1 MPAPTLPARGRGGIR
16 CCVKLLQHRG
26 RWEMSPHSNML
37 QTQQVLTSRLTL
49 DCCEHN
55 SSGIA
60 DLFSF
65 PWHQIQPFS
74 QSRWQLGDIHIYKL
88 FNTLWCHDTS
98 VTAILDLESK
108 LSGLKEW
115 QSLCPVWRLCFLL
128 AVYVLFSLTVEFSIL
143 HTKIIINSTPLY
155 KISYTEWKTIGF

>member
-1 MPAPTLPARGRGGIR
+1 MHGRTEMPTPTLPTRGRGGIS
-16 CCVKLLQHRG
+16 CCIKLLQHRG

-55 SSGIA
+55 SSGSA

-65 PWHQIQPFS
+65 PWHQILPFS
-74 QSRWQLGDIHIYKL
+74 QSRWHLGDIHIYKL

-108 LSGLKEW
+108 PWFERVTKFVSSVEAL
-115 QSLCPVWRLCFLL
+115 FLV
-128 AVYVLFSLTVEFSIL
+128 AVYVLFSLTVEFEIL

-155 KISYTEWKTIGF
+155 KISYTE

>member
-1 MPAPTLPARGRGGIR
+1 MHGRTEMPTPSLPTRGRGGIS

-55 SSGIA
+55 SSGSA

-65 PWHQIQPFS
+65 PWHQILPFS
-74 QSRWQLGDIHIYKL
+74 QSRWHLRDIHIYKL

-108 LSGLKEW
+108 PWFERVTKFVSSVEAL
-115 QSLCPVWRLCFLL
+115 FLL
-128 AVYVLFSLTVEFSIL
+128 AVYVLFSLTVEFEIL

-155 KISYTEWKTIGF
+155 KISYTE

>member
-1 MPAPTLPARGRGGIR
+1 MHGRTEMPTPTLPTRGRGGIS

-55 SSGIA
+55 SSGSA

-65 PWHQIQPFS
+65 PWHQILPFS
-74 QSRWQLGDIHIYKL
+74 QSRWHLGDIHIYKL

-108 LSGLKEW
+108 PWFERVTKFVSSVEAL
-115 QSLCPVWRLCFLL
+115 FLL
-128 AVYVLFSLTVEFSIL
+128 AVYVLFSLTVEFEIL

-155 KISYTEWKTIGF
+155 KISYTE

>member
-1 MPAPTLPARGRGGIR
+1 MHGRTEMPTPTLPTRGRGGIS

-55 SSGIA
+55 SSGSA

-65 PWHQIQPFS
+65 PWHQILPFS
-74 QSRWQLGDIHIYKL
+74 QSRWHLGDIHIYKL

-108 LSGLKEW
+108 PWFERVTKFVSSVEAL
-115 QSLCPVWRLCFLL
+115 FLL
-128 AVYVLFSLTVEFSIL
+128 AVYVLFSLTVEIL

-155 KISYTEWKTIGF
+155 KISYTE

>member
-1 MPAPTLPARGRGGIR
+1 MHGRTEMPTPTLPARGRGGIS

-55 SSGIA
+55 SSGSA

-65 PWHQIQPFS
+65 PWHQILPFS
-74 QSRWQLGDIHIYKL
+74 QSRWHLGDIHIYKL

-108 LSGLKEW
+108 PSGLKEW
-115 QSLCPVWRLCFLL
+115 QSLCPVWRLCFYLL
-128 AVYVLFSLTVEFSIL
+128 CTFCFHLLLSLKFY
-143 HTKIIINSTPLY
+143 TP
-155 KISYTEWKTIGF
+155 K

>member
-1 MPAPTLPARGRGGIR
+1 MHGRTEMPTPSLPTRGRGGIS

-55 SSGIA
+55 SSGSA

-65 PWHQIQPFS
+65 PWHQILPFS
-74 QSRWQLGDIHIYKL
+74 QSRWHLGDIHIYKL

-108 LSGLKEW
+108 PWFERVTKFVSSVEAL
-115 QSLCPVWRLCFLL
+115 FLL
-128 AVYVLFSLTVEFSIL
+128 AVYVLFSLTVEFEIL

-155 KISYTEWKTIGF
+155 KISYTE

>member
-1 MPAPTLPARGRGGIR
+1 MHGRIEMPTPTLPTRGRGGIS

-55 SSGIA
+55 SSGSA

-65 PWHQIQPFS
+65 PWHQILPFS
-74 QSRWQLGDIHIYKL
+74 QSRWHLGDIHIYKL

-108 LSGLKEW
+108 PWFERVTKFVSSVEAL
-115 QSLCPVWRLCFLL
+115 FLL
-128 AVYVLFSLTVEFSIL
+128 AVYVLFSLTVEFEIL

-155 KISYTEWKTIGF
+155 KISYTE

>member
-1 MPAPTLPARGRGGIR
+1 MRGRTEMPTPTLPTRGRGGIS

-55 SSGIA
+55 SSGSA
-60 DLFSF
+60 NLFSF
-65 PWHQIQPFS
+65 PWHQILPFS
-74 QSRWQLGDIHIYKL
+74 QSRWHLRDIHIYKL

-108 LSGLKEW
+108 PWFERVTKFVSSVEAL
-115 QSLCPVWRLCFLL
+115 FLL
-128 AVYVLFSLTVEFSIL
+128 AVYVLFSLTVEFEIL

-155 KISYTEWKTIGF
+155 KISYTE

>member
-1 MPAPTLPARGRGGIR
+1 MHGRTEMPTPTLPTRGRGGIS
-16 CCVKLLQHRG
+16 CCIKLLQHRG

-55 SSGIA
+55 SSGSA

-65 PWHQIQPFS
+65 PWHQILPFS
-74 QSRWQLGDIHIYKL
+74 QSRWHLGDIHIYKL

-98 VTAILDLESK
+98 VTALLDLESK
-108 LSGLKEW
+108 PWFERVTKFVSSVEAL
-115 QSLCPVWRLCFLL
+115 FLL
-128 AVYVLFSLTVEFSIL
+128 AVYVLFSLTVEFEIL

-155 KISYTEWKTIGF
+155 KISYTE

>member
-1 MPAPTLPARGRGGIR
+1 MHGRTEMPTPSLPTRGRGGIS

-55 SSGIA
+55 SSGSA
-60 DLFSF
+60 NLFSF
-65 PWHQIQPFS
+65 PWHQILPFS
-74 QSRWQLGDIHIYKL
+74 QSRWHLRDIHIYKL

-108 LSGLKEW
+108 PWFERVTKFVSSVEAL
-115 QSLCPVWRLCFLL
+115 FLL
-128 AVYVLFSLTVEFSIL
+128 AVYVLFSLTVEFEIL

-155 KISYTEWKTIGF
+155 KISYTE

>member
-1 MPAPTLPARGRGGIR
+1 MHGRTEMPTPTLPTRGRGGIS

-26 RWEMSPHSNML
+26 RWEMSPQSNML

-55 SSGIA
+55 SSGSA

-65 PWHQIQPFS
+65 PWHQILPFS
-74 QSRWQLGDIHIYKL
+74 QSRWHLGDIHIYKL

-108 LSGLKEW
+108 PWFERVTKFVSSVEAL
-115 QSLCPVWRLCFLL
+115 FLL
-128 AVYVLFSLTVEFSIL
+128 AVYVLFSLTVEFEIL

-155 KISYTEWKTIGF
+155 KISYTE

>member
-1 MPAPTLPARGRGGIR
+1 MHGRTEMPTPSLPTRGRGGIS

-55 SSGIA
+55 SSGSA
-60 DLFSF
+60 NLFSF
-65 PWHQIQPFS
+65 PWHQILPFS
-74 QSRWQLGDIHIYKL
+74 QSRWHLGDIHIYKL

-108 LSGLKEW
+108 PWFERVTKFVSSVEAL
-115 QSLCPVWRLCFLL
+115 FLL
-128 AVYVLFSLTVEFSIL
+128 AVYVLFSLTVEFEIL

-155 KISYTEWKTIGF
+155 KISYTE

>member
-1 MPAPTLPARGRGGIR
+1 MHGRTEMPTPTLPTRGRGGIS

-55 SSGIA
+55 SSGSA

-65 PWHQIQPFS
+65 PWHQILPFS
-74 QSRWQLGDIHIYKL
+74 QSRWHLGDIHIYKL

-108 LSGLKEW
+108 PWFERVTKFVSSVEAL
-115 QSLCPVWRLCFLL
+115 FLL
-128 AVYVLFSLTVEFSIL
+128 AVYVLFSLTVEFEIL
-143 HTKIIINSTPLY
+143 HTKIIINSTSLY
-155 KISYTEWKTIGF
+155 KISYTE

>member
-1 MPAPTLPARGRGGIR
+1 MHGRTEMPTPTLPTRGRGGIS

-55 SSGIA
+55 SSGSA

-65 PWHQIQPFS
+65 PWHQILPFS
-74 QSRWQLGDIHIYKL
+74 QSFWHLGDIHIYKL

-108 LSGLKEW
+108 PWFERVTKFVSSVEAL
-115 QSLCPVWRLCFLL
+115 FLL
-128 AVYVLFSLTVEFSIL
+128 AVYVLFSLTVEFEIL

-155 KISYTEWKTIGF
+155 KISYTE

>member
-1 MPAPTLPARGRGGIR
+1 MHGRTEMPTPTLPTRGRGGIS

-55 SSGIA
+55 SSGSA

-65 PWHQIQPFS
+65 PWHQILPFS
-74 QSRWQLGDIHIYKL
+74 QSRWHPGDIHIYKL

-108 LSGLKEW
+108 PWFERVTKFVSSVEAL
-115 QSLCPVWRLCFLL
+115 FLL
-128 AVYVLFSLTVEFSIL
+128 AVYVLFSLTVEFEIL

-155 KISYTEWKTIGF
+155 KISYTE